1 MLELLRVSG
10 IRNDDVEQGV
20 GISLVVPITN
30 PIPNNQWRLTMNNDD
45 DTLEEEA
52 DRWLFAIQLGE
63 EEEEE
68 KEVTLVFQ
76 ENKEK
81 INIEIEEEIGI
92 EIEEKINFEV
102 GNLEMDLENQE
113 IHGEVNIQNSH
124 NFFLEVQYVDFLR
137 VTKFDYISINRLL

>member
-68 KEVTLVFQ
+68 KEVILMFQ
-76 ENKEK
+76 ENKEEL
-81 INIEIEEEIGI
+81 NIEIEEEIGI
-92 EIEEKINFEV
+92 
-102 GNLEMDLENQE
+102 
-113 IHGEVNIQNSH
+113 
-124 NFFLEVQYVDFLR
+124 
-137 VTKFDYISINRLL
+137 